1 MMRLFTAHQL
11 DDEGSQRPRV
21 LHCVP
26 SMEGGGTERQLVYLA
41 GALTAQGW
49 DVHVALNAGGPNLAD
64 LERTG
69 ATIHQLR
76 GYGNHDPR
84 MLGRLCRLID
94 VLRPDLVQCWL
105 LQMEI
110 AGGLAALA
118 KRVPWILSER
128 SSIEAYPPRM
138 KHRLRIAIGGRA
150 RAIVA
155 NSPAGDDYW
164 RDRINTR
171 VPRYIVPNALPLEAI
186 ASAPVAAPDE
196 AGVVD
201 GQALI
206 LFAGRF
212 EESKG
217 AETLVRALGRL
228 PRRLLFRAH
237 LYGSGPRRAHVEQ
250 LLIEHKLE
258 SHVRVMGYTSRLWN
272 VMKRASVLVAP
283 SRFEGSP
290 NVVLEAMAC
299 RCPLAVSNIRGHRDI
314 LDHESARMFE
324 PGDISGI
331 ARAIEEV
338 LMNTEDTRRRAAVAS
353 SRVGRHSV
361 TVIAREY
368 IQIYRYVLSEDRI
381 QHSTAGKR
389 AS

>member
-1 MMRLFTAHQL
+1 MMRRPSAHQM
-11 DDEGSQRPRV
+11 EGYRSHRPRV

-26 SMEGGGTERQLVYLA
+26 SMTGGGAERQLVYLA
-41 GALTAQGW
+41 DALTAEGW

-69 ATIHQLR
+69 ATIHHLR

-84 MLGRLCRLID
+84 MLARLCRLID
-94 VLRPDLVQCWL
+94 ALRPDLVQCWL

-110 AGGLAALA
+110 AGGLAALVR
-118 KRVPWILSER
+118 RVPWILSER
-128 SSIEAYPPRM
+128 SSVEAYPPRT
-138 KHRLRIAIGGRA
+138 KHRLRIALGRHA

-164 RDRINTR
+164 RDRISSR
-171 VPRYIVPNALPLEAI
+171 VPRYIVPNALPLGAI
-186 ASAPVAAPDE
+186 ASAPVASADE
-196 AGVVD
+196 AGVPD

-217 AETLVRALGRL
+217 AETLVRALDHL
-228 PRRLLFRAH
+228 PRALPFRAH
-237 LYGSGPRRAHVEQ
+237 FYGSGPRRAHIEQ
-250 LLIEHKLE
+250 LVVERELE
-258 SHVRVMGYTSRLWN
+258 SHVRVMDYTPRLWN
-272 VMKRASVLVAP
+272 VMKRASLLVSP

-290 NVVLEAMAC
+290 NVVLEAMGC
-299 RCPLAVSNIRGHRDI
+299 GCPLAVSNIRAHRDI
-314 LDHESARMFE
+314 LDEESARMFE
-324 PGDISGI
+324 PDDIASI
-331 ARAIEEV
+331 ARTIEEV
-338 LMNTEDTRRRAAVAS
+338 IVNTQDSRRRAAVAS

-361 TVIAREY
+361 TVIARAY
-368 IQIYRYVLSEDRI
+368 IEIYRNVLAQDGI
-381 QHSTAGKR
+381 QHATAGKR